1 MKKKRLLLP
10 IIIVCA
16 IWDSAKAQSYSI
28 ESFEGQTVKIQITEK
43 TNEKSWYTAKVSC
56 LTDSLFLVDYNAVK
70 EVHILSNMFLEIVYD
85 TRGGSGYQA
94 RNTVILSVKQN
105 KINVAIL
112 VNSFGEAFGGDI
124 DGTLFV
130 TKFDLMGN
138 NESGF
143 KLVAHIYDRHKSSSH
158 SQKNYVKN
166 GNVILKFDSVRN
178 IFYSTRKSVTQSF
191 TINDPKT
198 QQSNEQLI
206 NGSLPIISL
215 DVDYYYYI
223 KDDWYKKGYNNN
235 LFKEYY
241 R

>member
-1 MKKKRLLLP
+1 MKKQGLLLL
-10 IIIVCA
+10 IIMVCA
-16 IWDSAKAQSYSI
+16 IWNSAKAQSYSI
-28 ESFEGQTVKIQITEK
+28 ESFEGQSVKIQVSEK

-70 EVHILSNMFLEIVYD
+70 EVHILRKMFLEIVYD

-94 RNTVILSVKQN
+94 RNTVILSIKKN

-112 VNSFGEAFGGDI
+112 VNSFGKAFGGDI

-130 TKFDLMGN
+130 TKFNLMGN
-138 NESGF
+138 NKSEF
-143 KLVAHIYDRHKSSSH
+143 KLVAHIYDRYKSSSN
-158 SQKNYVKN
+158 SQKNYLKN
-166 GNVILKFDSVRN
+166 RSVILKFDSVRN
-178 IFYSTRKSVTQSF
+178 IFYSMRKSVTRSF
-191 TINDPKT
+191 IINNPKT

-215 DVDYYYYI
+215 GVDHYYYV
-223 KDDWYKKGYNNN
+223 KGGWYKKGYNNN